1 MDKKVIRSTITLVN
15 DRFDDDTNQIVAE
28 GLRTICRVQFGGGA
42 VMPHAEIIIYGL
54 RLDVMHKLMRIRWQD
69 INSMLNT
76 IRIEA
81 GEAGEFS
88 LVYEGNITFAYIDT
102 SNAPDVSLRIR
113 SITAIYEA
121 YKPSPPRGFIGEFS
135 VVHAIENIASDM
147 GYTFTNNGV
156 PESLIMTDVTL
167 GDSDLNK
174 IRKLCRDY
182 EIDLYIENRSITIAP
197 QGAPRDI
204 RVPLITPKTGLI
216 GYPVPTMQG
225 VDFRCLYNPMI
236 RFGGVVR
243 IAESLMQTTN
253 GDWRFF
259 GTTIQLESELP
270 GGMWFIDVRATH
282 NEPNITAISR

>member
-28 GLRTICRVQFGGGA
+28 GLRTICNIQFGGGS

-54 RLDVMHKLMRIRWQD
+54 RLDVMHKLMRVRWQD

-76 IRIEA
+76 IRVEA

-88 LVYEGNITFAYIDT
+88 VVYEGNITFAYIDT
-102 SNAPDVSLRIR
+102 SNAPNVSLRIR

-121 YKPSPPRGFIGEFS
+121 YNPSPQRMFVGPFP
-135 VVHAIENIASDM
+135 VVHAIENLAVDI
-147 GYTFTNNGV
+147 GYAFKNDGV
-156 PESLIMTDVTL
+156 PEDLTM
-167 GDSDLNK
+167 GDTTMGDTDLNK
-174 IRKLCRDY
+174 IRRICRDY
-182 EIDLYIENRSITIAP
+182 QIDLYIENRSITITR

-225 VDFRCLYNPMI
+225 VDFRCLYDPMI
-236 RFGGVVR
+236 RFGGIVR
-243 IAESLMQTTN
+243 IQDSLMETTN
-253 GDWRFF
+253 GDWRIF
-259 GTTIQLESELP
+259 GTTIQLESEMP
-270 GGMWFIDVRATH
+270 GGAWFIDVRATH
-282 NEPNITAISR
+282 NEPNATAISR

>member
-15 DRFDDDTNQIVAE
+15 DKFADDSNQIIAE
-28 GLRTICRVQFGGGA
+28 GLRTICNIQFGGGA

-54 RLDVMHKLMRIRWQD
+54 RLDVMHKLMRVRWQD

-81 GEAGEFS
+81 GEAGEFHT
-88 LVYEGNITFAYIDT
+88 VYEGNITFAYIDT
-102 SNAPDVSLRIR
+102 SNAPNVSLRIR

-121 YKPSPPRGFIGEFS
+121 YSPSPQRMFAAGTP
-135 VVHAIENIASDM
+135 VVRAIESLCNEI
-147 GYTFTNNGV
+147 GYVFENNGV
-156 PESLIMTDVTL
+156 PESLTMGSTTM
-167 GDSDLNK
+167 GDTDLNK

-182 EIDLYIENRSITIAP
+182 QIDLYIENRSITITR

-225 VDFRCLYNPMI
+225 VDLRCLYDPMI
-236 RFGGVVR
+236 RFGGLIR
-243 IAESLMQTTN
+243 IKDSLMETTN
-253 GDWRFF
+253 GDWRVF

-270 GGMWFIDVRATH
+270 GGAWFIDVRATH
-282 NEPNITAISR
+282 NEPNNTAISR

>member
-1 MDKKVIRSTITLVN
+1 MDKKVIRSTITLAN
-15 DRFDDDTNQIVAE
+15 DRFDDNTNQLVAE
-28 GLRTICRVQFGGGA
+28 GLRTLCRVQFGGGA
-42 VMPHAEIIIYGL
+42 IMPHAEIVIYGL

-102 SNAPDVSLRIR
+102 TNAPDVSLRIR

-121 YKPSPPRGFIGEFS
+121 YKPSPQRAFSGSLPVVGVIERITSDIGYKFVNS
-135 VVHAIENIASDM
+135 
-147 GYTFTNNGV
+147 GV
-156 PESLIMTDVTL
+156 PESLRMTDVTL

-182 EIDLYIENRSITIAP
+182 EIDLYIENRSITIAQ
-197 QGAPRDI
+197 QGAPREI
-204 RVPLITPKTGLI
+204 RIPVVTPQTGMI

-243 IAESLMQTTN
+243 IADSLMQTTN
-253 GDWRFF
+253 GEWRVF
-259 GTTIQLESELP
+259 GVTLQLESEMP
-270 GGMWFIDVRATH
+270 GGAWFTDVRATH
-282 NEPNITAISR
+282 NEPNTTAISR